1 MAASEQNNRRA
12 EKAEIARHIT
22 TEETVAF
29 MTALVAFLKEAEAAT
44 HHDVHHAQP
53 LPSDVPPTPAHA
65 ADPAPAAMAP
75 GDDQPASSEQ
85 HADTIAPSTSE
96 TAATL
101 HMDAASGISHGD
113 GNIDVAAV
121 TDVPMSATVAAG
133 SPAATPIVSDHAAET
148 GVSSTHAEVA
158 TSHAYVATPAP
169 IDPLPAP
176 HDLGG
181 TITNLVDTSLSAV
194 SHTLDS
200 LSTTVSQLTST
211 ITGTI
216 GQLTDSV
223 TGLIGGL
230 LHSFGTD
237 AQQASS
243 PDLFSALVTDIVS
256 TPLASSHHDSAAP
269 HIDIGGLDTA
279 GAVPVAALP
288 PITLHLGFLGQP
300 SDGHDVHDGA
310 FSALGVHHF

>member
-44 HHDVHHAQP
+44 HHDVRDAQP
-53 LPSDVPPTPAHA
+53 VPSDVPPAPAHA
-65 ADPAPAAMAP
+65 ADPAPAAIAP
-75 GDDQPASSEQ
+75 GEHQPSPAEQ
-85 HADTIAPSTSE
+85 HADAIAPPTGE
-96 TAATL
+96 TAATTL
-101 HMDAASGISHGD
+101 HMDAAGGTSHGD
-113 GNIDVAAV
+113 GRIDVAAV
-121 TDVPMSATVAAG
+121 TDVPVSATVAAD
-133 SPAATPIVSDHAAET
+133 SHAATPIVSDHAAET
-148 GVSSTHAEVA
+148 SVSSTHADVA
-158 TSHAYVATPAP
+158 MPAS
-169 IDPLPAP
+169 IDPLPP
-176 HDLGG
+176 PRDLGS

-211 ITGTI
+211 VTGTI

-230 LHSFGTD
+230 LHSVGGD
-237 AQQASS
+237 AHQASS
-243 PDLFSALVTDIVS
+243 PDLFNALVTDIVS
-256 TPLASSHHDSAAP
+256 TPLTSAHHDSAAP
-269 HIDIGGLDTA
+269 HADIGGLDTA
-279 GAVPVAALP
+279 GAVPMAALP

-300 SDGHDVHDGA
+300 TDGHDIHDGA